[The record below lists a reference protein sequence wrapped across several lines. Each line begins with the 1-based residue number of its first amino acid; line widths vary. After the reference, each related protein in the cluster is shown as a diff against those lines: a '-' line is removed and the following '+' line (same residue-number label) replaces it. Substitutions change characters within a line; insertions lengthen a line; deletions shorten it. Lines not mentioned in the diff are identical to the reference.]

1 MTEEKKEKKEKK
13 DKKSNIKAMLKDK
26 KGKAKLE
33 LMVYLI
39 FFIGVIIFARVLN
52 FDNNKKES
60 SNIENSFIYSIED
73 NYAYEINITIDD
85 NIYHYY
91 GQRLGYNNKITR
103 QDNEEINTYYKEA
116 NQYYVLDSN
125 NNYILTTI
133 NEVYPY
139 IDYRY
144 LNIDNIKNYLKV
156 GTKENNI
163 YKVKLSNIILNNT
176 SDEEITITVSEID
189 KSLIIDY
196 TNLYKLNNE
205 STYEVLVSIKYTNI
219 NNITSLEK

>member
-1 MTEEKKEKKEKK
+1 MTEEKKDKK
-13 DKKSNIKAMLKDK
+13 DKKLNIKAMLKDK

-39 FFIGVIIFARVLN
+39 FFIGVIIFARVLS

-73 NYAYEINITIDD
+73 NYAYEINITIGD
-85 NIYHYY
+85 NTYQYY

-103 QDNEEINTYYKEA
+103 QDNEGINTYYKEA
-116 NQYYVLDSN
+116 NQYYVLDNN

-156 GTKENNI
+156 GAKENNI

-176 SDEEITITVSEID
+176 SDEEITITVNEID
-189 KSLIIDY
+189 KTLTIDY

>member
-1 MTEEKKEKKEKK
+1 MTEEKKDKK

-144 LNIDNIKNYLKV
+144 LNIDNIKNYLQV

-176 SDEEITITVSEID
+176 SDEEITITVNEID

-205 STYEVLVSIKYTNI
+205 STYEVLVAIKYTNI